1 MIFNA
6 SMNQAN
12 INLNIHCISTQEELQ
27 SLAIEES
34 LDLAF
39 DFEDPSALLPGSSK
53 SVAYHIRPSYN
64 KFTITNWANY
74 ANTTHQAPNA
84 VATSLAYL
92 FVPLQHFMD
101 TLISFSKNASIFSYQ
116 PLYRQFP
123 SLSYYQDTRVSV
135 LELTVSSIFLVS
147 LWNSSSLFVL
157 GDRLLH
163 DLRCHT
169 SFRGARKANAG
180 SPVHDRSQRVCVVHF
195 LVLHIPAPHLYRE
208 YRRNGDLLALHLPE
222 DSVVHRFHLFARVCL
237 RE

>member
-12 INLNIHCISTQEELQ
+12 INLNIHCISTQDELQ

-74 ANTTHQAPNA
+74 ANTTH
-84 VATSLAYL
+84 
-92 FVPLQHFMD
+92 
-101 TLISFSKNASIFSYQ
+101 LISFSKNASIFSYQ

-135 LELTVSSIFLVS
+135 LELAFPFIF
-147 LWNSSSLFVL
+147 
-157 GDRLLH
+157 
-163 DLRCHT
+163 
-169 SFRGARKANAG
+169 
-180 SPVHDRSQRVCVVHF
+180 
-195 LVLHIPAPHLYRE
+195 
-208 YRRNGDLLALHLPE
+208 
-222 DSVVHRFHLFARVCL
+222 
-237 RE
+237 